1 MICDRLIAPFLRLP
15 HFRGKTRIETLLRRL
30 LWTPQRT
37 AVFAGVRMELDL
49 AEWTQMQLLKRN
61 WLEPQTLELYR
72 KLLRPGDVFA
82 DVGAHVGFH
91 SLVARQWVGA
101 SGLVLAVEPQ
111 PYNTQKILANWRANN
126 FTNLKL
132 LVAAAGAQDGWVELR
147 DQVLTDRSVLTLREG
162 GGKNEAQSFEVPML
176 RLDSMFQRLGIERVK
191 LLKLDVEGYE
201 LEVVQG
207 LGERL
212 GDVENLVFE
221 FFVQAERKRSNG
233 ALIDRLTNAGYRLFT
248 VDGRL
253 WKPDLEIPEHNL
265 WAALKSAQ

>member
-1 MICDRLIAPFLRLP
+1 MICDRLLAPFLRLP

-61 WLEPQTLELYR
+61 WLEPQTLELYKR
-72 KLLRPGDVFA
+72 LLRPGDVFV

-91 SLVARQWVGA
+91 SLVARHLVGEQ
-101 SGLVLAVEPQ
+101 GLVIAVEPQ
-111 PYNTQKILANWRANN
+111 PYNAQKILANWRANN

-132 LVAAAGAQDGWVELR
+132 FVAAAGARDDRVELR

-162 GGKNEAQSFEVPML
+162 GGKNEAQSFEVPLL
-176 RLDSMFQRLGIERVK
+176 RLDSIFQRLGIERVK

-212 GDVENLVFE
+212 GDVENVVFE
-221 FFVQAERKRSNG
+221 FFVQAERKRANG
-233 ALIDRLTNAGYRLFT
+233 ALIDRLTNAGCRLFT
-248 VDGRL
+248 VDG
-253 WKPDLEIPEHNL
+253 KPWEASAEIPEHNL
-265 WAALKSAQ
+265 WAALKAAQ